1 MPETPLLSTLRDYRR
16 QLDEHLTAL
25 RDRHEQLEQAW
36 VRLRD
41 IYEGEG
47 AQMFAEAF
55 DAASG
60 RLADY
65 TSRGSQISRQLEIKI
80 DELRRFETTRGS
92 EF

>member
-1 MPETPLLSTLRDYRR
+1 MAETLLLTTLRDYRR

-25 RDRHEQLEQAW
+25 RDRHEHLEKSW

-41 IYEGEG
+41 VYEGEG

-55 DAASG
+55 DMAVA

-65 TSRGSQISRQLEIKI
+65 TSSGSQIARQLEAKI
-80 DELRRFETTRGS
+80 EELRRFESAGGT
-92 EF
+92 EI

>member
-1 MPETPLLSTLRDYRR
+1 MTETLLLTTLRDYRR
-16 QLDEHLTAL
+16 QLDEHLIAL
-25 RDRHEQLEQAW
+25 RDRHERLEQAW

-55 DAASG
+55 DTAAA

-65 TSRGSQISRQLEIKI
+65 TSSGSQIARQLEAKI
-80 DELRRFETTRGS
+80 EELRQFESAGS
-92 EF
+92 TGI

>member
-1 MPETPLLSTLRDYRR
+1 MTETPLLTTLRDYRR

-25 RDRHEQLEQAW
+25 RDRHEQLEKAW

-47 AQMFAEAF
+47 AQTFAEAF
-55 DAASG
+55 DMAAA

-65 TSRGSQISRQLEIKI
+65 TSSGSHIARQLEAKI
-80 DELRRFETTRGS
+80 EELRQFESAGGT
-92 EF
+92 EI

>member
-1 MPETPLLSTLRDYRR
+1 MAETLLLTTLRDYRR

-25 RDRHEQLEQAW
+25 RDRHEHLEQAW

-55 DAASG
+55 DTAAA

-65 TSRGSQISRQLEIKI
+65 ASSGTQIARQLEAKI
-80 DELRRFETTRGS
+80 EELRQFESAGAA
-92 EF
+92 EI